1 MTVFTPL
8 LRAGLLVGA
17 FTLAGCSSPMMSG
30 MSSDQAAFRATLSG
44 AAEVP
49 PTNSAGSGELQAT
62 LDKSTRTL
70 RWDMNYSGLSGPATA
85 AHFHGPAM
93 PGANAGVAVPITPPS
108 SPSKGQATL
117 TEAQMNDL
125 LSGKWYVNVHTAAH
139 PGGEIRG
146 QVLAK

>member
-1 MTVFTPL
+1 MTALPPIV
-8 LRAGLLVGA
+8 RAGLLAGA
-17 FTLAGCSSPMMSG
+17 FALAGCSSSMMPG
-30 MSSDQAAFRATLSG
+30 MSPDQVGLRATLSG

-49 PTNSAGSGELQAT
+49 PNDSSGTGQLQAT
-62 LDKSTRTL
+62 LDKPTRTL
-70 RWDMNYSGLSGPATA
+70 RWDLSYGGLSGPATM

-93 PGANAGVAVPITPPS
+93 PGANAPVAVPIAPPG

-117 TEAQMNDL
+117 TDAQMNDL

-146 QVLAK
+146 QVLTK